1 MKHTDF
7 YDLIQKIK
15 SHIKYEI
22 KRALEA
28 HGGSYKWDDNNAL
41 YVSAY
46 PRYATCQ
53 IDIKVTEM
61 TIVGGYVMVVGEDG
75 EFGDEYDFSLNEI
88 SVSSLNNILDYIP
101 EADGVTDVS
110 EPFEV

>member
-22 KRALEA
+22 KTALEA
-28 HGGSYKWDDNNAL
+28 HGGSYKWDGDNAL

-46 PRYATCQ
+46 PRYATSQ
-53 IDIKVTEM
+53 IDIKVTEIA
-61 TIVGGYVMVVGEDG
+61 IVNGYVMVVGEDND
-75 EFGDEYDFSLNEI
+75 FGDVYEFSLNDV

-101 EADGVTDVS
+101 ETDGVTDVS
-110 EPFEV
+110 EPFDV